1 MGGCLFI
8 DEAYALVQGGGDSFS
23 GEAIRMLLT
32 EVENNRTNILVIL
45 AGYHDKMDL
54 LFDADPGLARR
65 FGTKLQLHDYTPP
78 KLAEICTA
86 KAKSSFGYGFAEGLQ
101 EQLAGHIAREHGH
114 EIAQHNGGLC
124 NTLVERAVGRL
135 SGRYVDA
142 CAAAR
147 AEGRLEDAARL
158 SEAVRSGAQVL
169 EAADFGI
176 RDPQEVDSAAAS
188 ASAEHAPGHDGAH
201 ERAPVPQHAPSQAAA
216 ALPPPP
222 PPPVTTEARMLGA
235 LRGMIDDALSEK
247 LSGIPPELLG
257 GGPSN
262 DPAAGAGGGVGVGGG
277 GGGRGRGTRR
287 PPRERRREKQDE
299 PLVLDR
305 PPPKPPVDD
314 PKPESEQEEAEG
326 EDEEEEELEEERIQ
340 EAISMAGQ
348 CSQGFAW
355 DHRQQISNACGQCG
369 CGTGYEGYQCKGGT
383 HWLCMPCIRSAAGAD

>member
-65 FGTKLQLHDYTPP
+65 FGTKLHLHDYNPP

-86 KAKSSFGYGFAEGLQ
+86 KARASFGYGFAEGLQ

-142 CAAAR
+142 CAVAR

-176 RDPQEVDSAAAS
+176 RDPQEVGSAGAS
-188 ASAEHAPGHDGAH
+188 ASASTDAVPAPGHDGAH
-201 ERAPVPQHAPSQAAA
+201 ERAPAAPPRA
-216 ALPPPP
+216 P

-247 LSGIPPELLG
+247 LGGIPPELLG
-257 GGPSN
+257 GGPP
-262 DPAAGAGGGVGVGGG
+262 DLLGAGTGAGAGASGS

-299 PLVLDR
+299 PRVLDR

-314 PKPESEQEEAEG
+314 PKPESEQEEAEA
-326 EDEEEEELEEERIQ
+326 EDEEDEELEEEQIQ

-355 DHRQQISNACGQCG
+355 DRRQQMSNACGKCG
-369 CGTGYEGYQCKGGT
+369 SGTGYEGYQCQGGS